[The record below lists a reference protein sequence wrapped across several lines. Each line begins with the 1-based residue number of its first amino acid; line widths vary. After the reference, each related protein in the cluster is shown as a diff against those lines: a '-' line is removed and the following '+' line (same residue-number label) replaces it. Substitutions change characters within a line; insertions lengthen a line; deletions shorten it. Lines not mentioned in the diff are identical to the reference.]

1 MEDFRDSLRHDVNIP
16 RTKRVSSKEAGTM
29 SDEDR
34 KATEDADEEVRAHV
48 KQHGARRIDDGGNSG
63 EDEARRIDDGG
74 EDEEVRAH
82 VKQHGATDD
91 GDDEVRAHVK
101 QT

>member
-1 MEDFRDSLRHDVNIP
+1 MRSTFREQE
-16 RTKRVSSKEAGTM
+16 RVSSKEAGTM

-48 KQHGARRIDDGGNSG
+48 KQHGARRIDDSGNSG

-82 VKQHGATDD
+82 VKSHGLTDD
-91 GDDEVRAHVK
+91 DGGDDVEAHVK
-101 QT
+101 SGR